1 MEPLIALT
9 AVTVGLLIAGRAGV
23 KTFTSPV
30 TALRFGLA
38 TMFLMTGIAHFVEM
52 RGELIRMVPSG
63 LPAPGALV
71 TITGILEL
79 LGVFGLARE
88 RSAPLAAAGLT
99 VLMVAMFPANVS
111 AAQHDLGSSISDR
124 LPYRTAM
131 ELVFLAATITVA
143 CHGRLTRTARRHES
157 RPAPH
162 HPAASVSSPGHTV
175 LPVSSG
181 VGGTGFD

>member
-79 LGVFGLARE
+79 LGVFGLAA
-88 RSAPLAAAGLT
+88 S
-99 VLMVAMFPANVS
+99 
-111 AAQHDLGSSISDR
+111 
-124 LPYRTAM
+124 
-131 ELVFLAATITVA
+131 
-143 CHGRLTRTARRHES
+143 
-157 RPAPH
+157 APH
-162 HPAASVSSPGHTV
+162 HSQPQGSQC
-175 LPVSSG
+175 
-181 VGGTGFD
+181 